1 MDSSCDD
8 LATEFDEVW
17 ELIRKGH
24 QQAWSAVNAKMIETY
39 EAIGAWL
46 VREVGSDTG
55 RLDACAEALRARGA
69 ARLGFSVRNL
79 SRMKTFHEV
88 WSKAGGLTSEA
99 LALPWECH
107 LVLLDHCATHPE
119 RLRFLDAALQ
129 GGWSAQELDMRIR
142 AGSRK
147 RRRNRPTK

>member
-1 MDSSCDD
+1 MDSPRDGGV
-8 LATEFDEVW
+8 TEYDEVW
-17 ELIRKGH
+17 GLIQNGR
-24 QQAWSAVNAKMIETY
+24 QRAWGAVNAKMIETY

-55 RLDACAEALRARGA
+55 RLDACAEALRVRGA
-69 ARLGFSVRNL
+69 GRMGFSVRNL
-79 SRMKTFHEV
+79 LRMKTFHEV

-129 GGWSAQELDMRIR
+129 GGWSAQVLEARIR
-142 AGSRK
+142 AGSRM

>member
-1 MDSSCDD
+1 MDSPRDGVVTEYDD
-8 LATEFDEVW
+8 VW
-17 ELIRKGH
+17 ELIRNGR

-55 RLDACAEALRARGA
+55 RLDACAEALRTRGA
-69 ARLGFSVRNL
+69 GRLGFSVRNL

-88 WSKAGGLTSEA
+88 WSTAGGLTLEA

-147 RRRNRPTK
+147 RSRARQSK